1 MRVEL
6 NINGLQNSA
15 HFPDRDITHLHLP
28 LLASLSQQQ
37 QQLQRRMVVF
47 LCAPP
52 GTGKSTLATFW
63 QWISQQDTTLTPV
76 QCLPM
81 DGFHHYNHYLDA
93 HQLRSKK
100 GAPETFD
107 LPKLHQ
113 AIQRLQQTGATWP
126 TYDRQLHDPVEDA
139 IIVEAPIIVLE
150 GNWLLL
156 QQPGWQQLKAL
167 ADYTIFI
174 NAAPELLRDRLI
186 ERKIR
191 GGLSP
196 QQAEE
201 FYLAT
206 DGPNVLKVLQCSQ
219 PADYLLTMDSDMSY
233 RRY

>member
-15 HFPDRDITHLHLP
+15 HFPDRDITQLHLP
-28 LLASLSQQQ
+28 LLVSLSQQQ

-63 QWISQQDTTLTPV
+63 QWLSQQDTTLTSV

-81 DGFHHYNHYLDA
+81 DGFHYYNHYLDA
-93 HQLRSKK
+93 HLLRTKK

-139 IIVEAPIIVLE
+139 IVVEAPIIVLE

-156 QQPGWQQLKAL
+156 QQPGWQRLKAL

-174 NAAPELLRDRLI
+174 SAAPELLRDRLI

-196 QQAEE
+196 RQAED

-206 DGPNVLKVLQCSQ
+206 DGPNVLKVLQLSQ
-219 PADYLLTMDSDMSY
+219 QADCQLVMESDMSY
-233 RRY
+233 RRA